1 MCVLNKDNTCLIP
14 AQPHRSAHTV
24 RVIVQQDLD
33 GGKGYAGDVV
43 HVSAGYARNYLLP
56 TKRVVYATRQNFQRL
71 GLRDPDHESPE
82 ERRARLE
89 RESLEGSDKD
99 LKAKDILSK
108 YLRNKTLKIWR
119 NADPDTNKVFPG
131 MVDAK
136 AARKKLSKQLKID
149 LESHERIHL
158 IPEPVESISDLSDE
172 EIESFVAEK
181 LAHVAKDRPCSA
193 QIRQLGD
200 FVARISLSGGYTVP
214 LRIEILKR

>member
-1 MCVLNKDNTCLIP
+1 
-14 AQPHRSAHTV
+14 
-24 RVIVQQDLD
+24 VIVQRDLD
-33 GGKGYAGDVV
+33 GGKGYAGDVI

-56 TKRVVYATRQNFQRL
+56 TKRVVYASRQNFQRL
-71 GLRDPDHESPE
+71 GLRDPEHESPE
-82 ERRARLE
+82 ERRARME
-89 RESLEGSDKD
+89 REALEGSDKD

-119 NADPDTNKVFPG
+119 NVDAETNQVFPG

-149 LESHERIHL
+149 LEPHESIHL

-172 EIESFVAEK
+172 AIENLVAER
-181 LAHVAKDRPCSA
+181 LADITKDQPCSA

-200 FVARISLSGGYTVP
+200 FLARISLSGGHTVP
-214 LRIEILKR
+214 LRMEILKR